1 MSGLIAIITDE
12 AGNILVDNQKGELCI
27 SGDQLTPGYW
37 NYAGKSADSFFE
49 IEREGTVRRFY
60 RTGDSCFIDNEGDI
74 MYAGR
79 LDYQVKIQGFR
90 VELSEI
96 EYHARECLLGKN
108 AIAIAF
114 ENKTGNA
121 EIALFIETEC
131 DDSSALMEYLK
142 SKMPYYMIP
151 SKILYNSKFPL
162 NSNGKIDRNMLK
174 KLIPL

>member
-1 MSGLIAIITDE
+1 
-12 AGNILVDNQKGELCI
+12 
-27 SGDQLTPGYW
+27 
-37 NYAGKSADSFFE
+37 
-49 IEREGTVRRFY
+49 
-60 RTGDSCFIDNEGDI
+60 